1 MKIYVIVNELKN
13 ICYVIANNIESA
25 MKEYKKKYESNI
37 VEINLLSQN
46 VIVGDENE

>member
-25 MKEYKKKYESNI
+25 MKEYKKKYESLGNI
-37 VEINLLSQN
+37 NPSFFYLLRGRC
-46 VIVGDENE
+46 IC